1 MSTSDSRYVLTL
13 RKRLKDQDVHDLV
26 QESIELISATQNQI
40 DLPIS
45 PHIKDTARRLRN
57 GNFKAGNINSR
68 KSKTYAMEFG
78 SFNPPATIILDKK
91 LPLIDRPLNLPDFTQ
106 TMTVYSAVHEVIH
119 ADDHTGGD
127 ELLIATQLHI
137 LKQHRDKLEKGM
149 EIIVDEG
156 GCVSIQDFKDL
167 AGLWA
172 VQYVDMV
179 THYRAYVVLRQH
191 KFPKLEEV
199 WSRLNTDYFP
209 PNLLTCIELEK
220 GVKYVFNLFTERMG
234 EYCLIEAL
242 DDFKKIKEKN
252 ACSYTV

>member
-1 MSTSDSRYVLTL
+1 MSTSDSRYGLTL
-13 RKRLKDQDVHDLV
+13 RKRLKDEDVHSLV
-26 QESIELISATQNQI
+26 VEAIELISAAQNQI
-40 DLPIS
+40 DFPIS
-45 PHIKDTARRLRN
+45 PHIKDTSRRLSN
-57 GNFKAGNINSR
+57 GNFKAGHINSK
-68 KSKTYAMEFG
+68 KSKAYAMEFG

-91 LPLIDRPLNLPDFTQ
+91 LPLIDRPLNLPAFAH

-137 LKQHRDKLEKGM
+137 LKQHNDKLEKGM
-149 EIIVDEG
+149 NIIVEEG
-156 GCVSIQDFKDL
+156 GCVSIQDYKDL

-179 THYRAYVVLRQH
+179 THYRAYVVLREH
-191 KFPKLEEV
+191 KYSKLEEV

-220 GVKYVFNLFTERMG
+220 GTDYVFRLFTDFMG

-242 DDFKKIKEKN
+242 DEFQKIKDKN